1 MLRNLS
7 TTKSSKM
14 ILNRRL
20 KCYEKILRNEISEM
34 TNTSKNRM
42 ILSRHRN
49 RRIKKPKTYKKK
61 PRVKNLLQKPR
72 MNDRMI
78 KEIRQKNYRR
88 RNKVSILL
96 PRLRTKKLKTRCE
109 PSKI

>member
-1 MLRNLS
+1 
-7 TTKSSKM
+7 M

-20 KCYEKILRNEISEM
+20 KCYEKILRNETSEM
-34 TNTSKNRM
+34 INTSKNKM
-42 ILSRHRN
+42 ILSRHRS
-49 RRIKKPKTYKKK
+49 RRIKKPRTYKKK

-78 KEIRQKNYRR
+78 REIRQRNCRK

-109 PSKI
+109 PNRI